1 MSHEIALGQAR
12 DKDIQLHA
20 LLSSLAVAADVIDGD
35 EVKTLAEMALNL
47 AADPVCWL
55 MEENRLREVEDAQT
69 S

>member
-1 MSHEIALGQAR
+1 
-12 DKDIQLHA
+12 